1 MPDNKSDRG
10 EPDRS
15 EINIHEPYEVEYWSK
30 RLGVTPDELR
40 TAVTHVGPSVRS
52 VEREIKNK
60 D

>member
-30 RLGVTPDELR
+30 RLGVT
-40 TAVTHVGPSVRS
+40 VRS